1 MKTKRSWLLLALP
14 LALAACGGDDT
25 ETAETPADSAIAAI
39 DAPDV
44 DPMARMAS
52 TLSLLPMG
60 DSKSSGQATVTP
72 NGQQTQVQI
81 QLSGLTPGAHPGH
94 IHSGTCEAPGEV
106 LQPLPVITAGAD
118 GAGTADTT
126 LALDAMT
133 VMDGQ
138 HIIAYH
144 GEGGAPIACGSL
156 MAHAM

>member
-1 MKTKRSWLLLALP
+1 MNTKSSWLLLALP
-14 LALAACGGDDT
+14 LALAACGGDET

-44 DPMARMAS
+44 DPMAGMAS
-52 TLSLLPMG
+52 TLSLQPMG

-144 GEGGAPIACGSL
+144 GEGGAPVACGSL